1 MADLVG
7 VERLAGAGGDLL
19 RLPGSG
25 FVVRRGLGGLAAAK
39 GEGPDGHGE
48 GTGGEGYRQRG
59 QLRISRGD
67 VAPVAGDEG
76 IDQAEVAGGGRP
88 QHEAQRR
95 RLRRCR
101 SAAAGAQAGRPGRYG

>member
-1 MADLVG
+1 
-7 VERLAGAGGDLL
+7 
-19 RLPGSG
+19 
-25 FVVRRGLGGLAAAK
+25 
-39 GEGPDGHGE
+39 
-48 GTGGEGYRQRG
+48 
-59 QLRISRGD
+59 